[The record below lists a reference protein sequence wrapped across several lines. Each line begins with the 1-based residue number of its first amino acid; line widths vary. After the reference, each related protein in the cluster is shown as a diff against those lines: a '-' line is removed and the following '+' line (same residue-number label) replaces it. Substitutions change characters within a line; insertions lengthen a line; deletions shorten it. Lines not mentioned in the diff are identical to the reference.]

1 VYKLNRRVT
10 VRRYEATQ
18 NEIGGLVAVQTG
30 AWSKWAEVQDRT
42 GNVSRSSDQDQWQY
56 DHVVVMRYEP
66 NRQTR
71 SNDVIFYENVP
82 MRINSIQIR
91 NEGAKSWE
99 YIQCS
104 KIDENINNDAP
115 MDTDT
120 IKVFNYVGDGS
131 TNTFSDALLEGKQ
144 AFGIF
149 KDGIQYV
156 IITSGSPTGKQALF
170 DSAAGSV
177 EFEYT
182 IESGEVV
189 TIMYY

>member
-1 VYKLNRRVT
+1 MYKLNRRVT

-30 AWSKWAEVQDRT
+30 AWTKWAEVRDRD
-42 GNVSRSSDQDQWQY
+42 GNVNRSSDQDQWQY
-56 DHVVVMRYEP
+56 DHVVIMRYEP
-66 NRQTR
+66 TRQTR
-71 SNDVIFYENVP
+71 SNDVLFYENVP

-99 YIQCS
+99 YIRCT

-120 IKVFNYVGDGS
+120 IKVYNYVGTGEYNQFTAS
-131 TNTFSDALLEGKQ
+131 LLIGKD

-149 KDGIQYV
+149 KDGVQFV
-156 IITSGSPTGKQALF
+156 IIDSGTPTGKQALF
-170 DSAAGSV
+170 DPAAGSV

-182 IESGEVV
+182 IENGEVITV
-189 TIMYY
+189 MYY